1 MPAHIVRR
9 PRGEDVHLRA
19 APQMREYE
27 EITAR
32 VSREPPGPVLDWGCG
47 HGQITD
53 LLRKRDL
60 DVTAYDWSPKA
71 PPEGE
76 LVRLEDYPDIRAYH
90 SSDPVRLPFPDDS
103 FQYVLSCGVLEHVQR
118 PDASLDEVHRVL
130 RPAGRLL
137 IYKLPNRFSYLEA
150 LARRMG
156 IYYHG
161 ALPNDQVYTR
171 RKALALLLAHSFR
184 VDSFRRTNLL
194 PLTLTHPLAQLMAG
208 SIWAFNRVLECVP
221 GLQLLA
227 TNLEL
232 DATAQ

>member
-1 MPAHIVRR
+1 MH
-9 PRGEDVHLRA
+9 
-19 APQMREYE
+19 EYE

-32 VSREPPGPVLDWGCG
+32 VAREPAGPVLDWGCG

-53 LLRKRDL
+53 LLRKHDV

-71 PPEGE
+71 PADGE
-76 LVRLEDYPDIRAYH
+76 LVQLEDYPDIRAYQ

-118 PDASLDEVHRVL
+118 PGASLDEVHRVL

-161 ALPNDQVYTR
+161 ALANDQVYTR
-171 RKALALLLAHSFR
+171 SKALALLLAHRFR
-184 VDSFRRTNLL
+184 VDAFRRTNLL
-194 PLTLTHPLAQLMAG
+194 PLTLTHPLAQLWAG
-208 SIWAFNRVLECVP
+208 SIWALNRALERMP
-221 GLQLLA
+221 GLRLLA